1 MIRWPGAAL
10 ALFAATCAASACTV
24 DPDGFSGRRPR
35 RMPAAT
41 GMGSQDPNAAEEPT
55 TYAPPVRRTAEATFT
70 ASDDNFPNP
79 ERGFFQEYDDFL
91 ATTDVTMAATE
102 SADTRLIMAIVRLD
116 QYRAGP
122 LPPSLLQNLGQ
133 AFGLLRRHGL
143 KAILRF
149 SYNAPT
155 DLDYRTAVDSS
166 LEHVRQ
172 HVAQVKPTLQANADV
187 IAFWQA
193 GFIGAW
199 GEWHTSSNNLAN
211 ADAKQAVRDSLL
223 DALPAGRT
231 LQIRYAADVMTWFPA
246 TMTEDAMPA
255 SSGPAVFGLHNDCF
269 LSSTS
274 DVATYDPNPAIAE
287 RQRSYVRAMTAVTP
301 FGGETCNPPAEQLMQ
316 MRSRCAD
323 VLTEAQEYHL
333 TYLNRDY
340 FTPAFQDKWMVE
352 GCYNTVAAQMG
363 YRFQLV
369 SAAHPPTGARGERF
383 TLRLTVRNVGWA
395 RLINPRPLHIVLRHR
410 VTGRFIDKIVDAV
423 EPRAWLPGGKPVTL
437 SAAIEVPGDA
447 DGGDY
452 DVFIGLPDLEPLL
465 TADPR
470 YAVRWANADDIAL
483 SQSWEPARGRF
494 RLGTTFEVK

>member
-1 MIRWPGAAL
+1 MSRRPITGLNLLAAIC
-10 ALFAATCAASACTV
+10 ALNACTV

-35 RMPAAT
+35 RTPAT
-41 GMGSQDPNAAEEPT
+41 SSVGSEDPNAVEEPT
-55 TYAPPVRRTAEATFT
+55 SYAAPVQRTSEATFT

-91 ATTDVTMAATE
+91 AMTDASVAATE
-102 SADTRLIMAIVRLD
+102 NADLRLVMAIVRLD

-122 LPPSLLQNLGQ
+122 LPASLLQNLGQ

-155 DLDYRTAVDSS
+155 DLDYRTAVDST
-166 LEHVRQ
+166 LEHVLQ
-172 HVAQVKPTLQANADV
+172 HVGQVKPTLQANADV
-187 IAFWQA
+187 VAFWQA

-199 GEWHTSSNNLAN
+199 GEWHTSSNNLAT
-211 ADAKQAVRDSLL
+211 ADGKRAVRDILL

-231 LQIRYAADVMTWFPA
+231 LQIRYAADAMAWFPSS
-246 TMTEDAMPA
+246 MNEDAMPA
-255 SSGPAVFGLHNDCF
+255 TSGPAVFGLHNDCF
-269 LSSTS
+269 LSSSS
-274 DVATYDPNPAIAE
+274 DVATYDPNPVIAE
-287 RQRSYVRAMTAVTP
+287 RQRAYVRAMTAVTP
-301 FGGETCNPPAEQLMQ
+301 FGGETCNPPADQAAQ

-340 FTPAFQDKWMVE
+340 FTPGFQDKWMVE

-369 SAAHPPTGARGERF
+369 SVAHPPTGARGERF

-395 RLINPRPLHIVLRHR
+395 RLINPRLLHVVLRHR
-410 VTGRFIDKIVDAV
+410 VTGSLIDKVLEGV
-423 EPRAWLPGGKPVTL
+423 EPRAWLPGGKSVTL
-437 SAAIEVPGDA
+437 SGAIEVPGDA

-452 DVFIGLPDLEPLL
+452 DVFIGLPDVEPLL
-465 TADPR
+465 SADPR
-470 YAVRWANADDIAL
+470 YAIRWANADDLAL